1 VVALSPVRRRV
12 VTTARQPRLL
22 HPAAW
27 WGWATAV
34 AIAASRTTNPVT
46 LALLVSATAF
56 VVASRRPPSPWSR
69 SYAVFLRIGLAAV
82 AIRVVLFAL
91 LGTGPGT
98 HVLVTLPRIPLPG
111 WMAGVRLGGPV
122 SLDGVLAATYDGLRL
137 AVILLCVGAAN
148 TLTSPR
154 RLLKSLPSALQEA
167 GVAVT
172 VALTFAP
179 QAVASVGKL
188 RGARRLR
195 GRPDRGL
202 RSLRGLAVPV
212 LEGALDRSVDL
223 AAAMDARGFGRRAA
237 TVRHVRIA
245 TAACILAGATA
256 VAASSYALVDTS
268 APSALGLPLLT
279 TGAAL
284 VATGFVIGA
293 RRGGRTRYRPD
304 PWRLAEW
311 LVLASGV
318 AAVVVL
324 TQATPASLFPS
335 TSPLQAPTVPVAAI
349 VAAAL
354 AMLPAFLAPPLPS
367 ADGRRTSTVT
377 TRPDPALATR

>member
-1 VVALSPVRRRV
+1 MVALPALGHHV
-12 VTTARQPRLL
+12 VTTSREPRML

-27 WGWATAV
+27 WGWATSV

-46 LALLVSATAF
+46 LVLLVSATAF
-56 VVASRRPPSPWSR
+56 VVASRRPQSPWSR
-69 SYAVFLRIGLAAV
+69 AYVVFLRIGLAAV

-91 LGTGPGT
+91 LGTGAGT
-98 HVLVTLPRIPLPG
+98 HVLVTLPQVPLPG

-172 VALTFAP
+172 VALAFAP
-179 QAVASVGKL
+179 QAVASVRRL
-188 RGARRLR
+188 RLARRLR
-195 GRPDRGL
+195 GRPDTGA

-223 AAAMDARGFGRRAA
+223 AAAMDARGFGRRGETRPAI
-237 TVRHVRIA
+237 RRA
-245 TAACILAGATA
+245 TAALVLTGA
-256 VAASSYALVDTS
+256 VLMLASSYAIVDSS
-268 APSALGLPLLT
+268 APRGLGVPLLAVG
-279 TGAAL
+279 GAATA
-284 VATGFVIGA
+284 VGFAVGA

-304 PWRLAEW
+304 PWRWEEW
-311 LVLASGV
+311 AVLGCGVV
-318 AAVVVL
+318 AAVCVAVQP
-324 TQATPASLFPS
+324 TADLFPS
-335 TSPLQAPTVPVAAI
+335 
-349 VAAAL
+349 
-354 AMLPAFLAPPLPS
+354 
-367 ADGRRTSTVT
+367 
-377 TRPDPALATR
+377 

>member
-1 VVALSPVRRRV
+1 M
-12 VTTARQPRLL
+12 TTTRQPRLL

-46 LALLVSATAF
+46 LLLLVSATAF
-56 VVASRRPPSPWSR
+56 VVASRRPQSPWSQA
-69 SYAVFLRIGLAAV
+69 YVVFLRIGLAAV

-98 HVLVTLPRIPLPG
+98 HVLVTLPRVPLPG

-122 SLDGVLAATYDGLRL
+122 SPDGVLAATYDGLRL
-137 AVILLCVGAAN
+137 AVILICVGAAN

-172 VALTFAP
+172 VALSFAP

-195 GRPDRGL
+195 GRPDRGV

-223 AAAMDARGFGRRAA
+223 AAAMDARGFGRRTA
-237 TVRHVRIA
+237 TVRSVRIT
-245 TAACILAGATA
+245 TAACILGGATG

-268 APSALGLPLLT
+268 APQVLGLPLLIA
-279 TGAAL
+279 GAA
-284 VATGFVIGA
+284 VAAAGFVVGA

-304 PWRLAEW
+304 PWRLAEG
-311 LVLASGV
+311 LPLGGGGRAPVL
-318 AAVVVL
+318 
-324 TQATPASLFPS
+324 
-335 TSPLQAPTVPVAAI
+335 
-349 VAAAL
+349 
-354 AMLPAFLAPPLPS
+354 PP
-367 ADGRRTSTVT
+367 
-377 TRPDPALATR
+377 